1 MAVVAEGITR
11 KGSTTASSPDAA
23 MILSAGLWPHL
34 WLATIGHNHCVW
46 CCGVWGCIKKFPE
59 AFIIK
64 DGTAGFANHNKPGE
78 GAVDV

>member
-1 MAVVAEGITR
+1 MTACSAVANG
-11 KGSTTASSPDAA
+11 A
-23 MILSAGLWPHL
+23 
-34 WLATIGHNHCVW
+34 
-46 CCGVWGCIKKFPE
+46 CIKKFPE